1 MSTRGLRPGIHEAL
15 REVGLVAT
23 RSVRRTLRQPALIV
37 PSIVFPLV
45 LLAVTSSG
53 LNAATRLKGFPT
65 DSYVDFAL
73 TVCFMQGALFAAIT
87 AGSELATDIE
97 SGFLD
102 RLQLTPLRPMAVLVG
117 QMAGAAA
124 LALMATLVYIGAG
137 AIAGVDFRSGPG
149 GVAVLVVLAMVVS
162 MGMAGVGALMA
173 ARTGQAEAVQGLFPL
188 LFVTLF
194 LSSANFPRNLMPVT
208 WFRDIATYNPVSYL
222 VEGMRSLII
231 EGWDR
236 TALLKGFGFG
246 LLIMA
251 VAFVAAARGLQTRM
265 ART

>member
-1 MSTRGLRPGIHEAL
+1 MSETL
-15 REVGLVAT
+15 REIGFIAA
-23 RSVRRTLRQPALIV
+23 RSVRRTVRQPALIV

-45 LLAVTSSG
+45 LLAVSSSG
-53 LNAATRLKGFPT
+53 LTAATKLPGFPT
-65 DSYVDFAL
+65 DSYLDFAL

-87 AGSELATDIE
+87 AGTELATDIE

-102 RLQLTPLRPMAVLVG
+102 RLQLTPLRPVAVLVG
-117 QMAGAAA
+117 QLAGAAVLSL
-124 LALMATLVYIGAG
+124 LATVVYLVVGVIAG
-137 AIAGVDFRSGPG
+137 ATIKAGVG
-149 GVAVLVVLAMVVS
+149 GALVLIVLAMLVS
-162 MGMAGVGALMA
+162 MAMAGIGSLMA
-173 ARTGQAEAVQGLFPL
+173 SRTGRAEAVQGLFPL

-231 EGWDR
+231 TGWDS
-236 TALLKGFGFG
+236 TALAKGFGFG
-246 LLIMA
+246 VVIAGLS
-251 VAFVAAARGLQTRM
+251 FYGAARGLRTRM

>member
-1 MSTRGLRPGIHEAL
+1 VSEVL
-15 REVGLVAT
+15 REVGFVAA

-53 LNAATRLKGFPT
+53 LTSATKLPGVPT
-65 DSYVDFAL
+65 DSYLDFAL

-102 RLQLTPLRPMAVLVG
+102 RLQLTPLRPVAVLVG
-117 QMAGAAA
+117 QLAGAAA
-124 LALMATLVYIGAG
+124 LSLFGTLVYIGVGILAG
-137 AIAGVDFRSGPG
+137 ADIKSGPG
-149 GVAVLVVLAMVVS
+149 GVLVLIALAMLV
-162 MGMAGVGALMA
+162 GIALAGVGSLMA
-173 ARTGQAEAVQGLFPL
+173 SRTGRAEAVQGLFPL

-194 LSSANFPRNLMPVT
+194 LSSANFPRSLMSVT

-231 EGWDR
+231 TGWDA
-236 TALLKGFGFG
+236 TALAKGFGFALAIGG
-246 LLIMA
+246 LS
-251 VAFVAAARGLQTRM
+251 FWAAARGLRSRM

>member
-1 MSTRGLRPGIHEAL
+1 VSEVL
-15 REVGLVAT
+15 REVGFVAA

-53 LNAATRLKGFPT
+53 LTSATKLPGFPT
-65 DSYVDFAL
+65 DSYLDFAL

-102 RLQLTPLRPMAVLVG
+102 RLQLTPLRPVAVLVG
-117 QMAGAAA
+117 QLAGAAA
-124 LALMATLVYIGAG
+124 LSLFGTLVYIGVGILAG
-137 AIAGVDFRSGPG
+137 ADIKSGPG
-149 GVAVLVVLAMVVS
+149 GVLVLIALAMLV
-162 MGMAGVGALMA
+162 GIALAGVGSLMA
-173 ARTGQAEAVQGLFPL
+173 SRTGRAEAVQGLFPL

-194 LSSANFPRNLMPVT
+194 LSSANFPRSLMSVT

-231 EGWDR
+231 TGWDA
-236 TALLKGFGFG
+236 TALAKGFGFALAIG
-246 LLIMA
+246 ALS
-251 VAFVAAARGLQTRM
+251 FFAAARGLRTRM

>member
-1 MSTRGLRPGIHEAL
+1 MSELLTEIGF
-15 REVGLVAT
+15 VAA

-53 LNAATRLKGFPT
+53 LNAATRLPGFPT
-65 DSYVDFAL
+65 NSYIDFAL
-73 TVCFMQGALFAAIT
+73 TVSFMQGALFSAIT

-102 RLQLTPLRPMAVLVG
+102 RLQLTPLRPITVLVG
-117 QMAGAAA
+117 QMAGAAV
-124 LALMATLVYIGAG
+124 LALTATVVYIAVGV
-137 AIAGVDFRSGPG
+137 IAGVDIRSGPG
-149 GVAVLVVLAMVVS
+149 GVVVLIVLSLLVS

-173 ARTGQAEAVQGLFPL
+173 VRTGQAEAVQGLFPL

-194 LSSANFPRNLMPVT
+194 LSSANFPRNLMSVT
-208 WFRDIATYNPVSYL
+208 WFRDIATYNPISYL

-231 EGWDR
+231 KGWDA
-236 TALLKGFGFG
+236 TALAKGFGFA
-246 LLIMA
+246 LLIGA
-251 VAFVAAARGLQTRM
+251 LAFFAAARGLQTRM